1 MKAFF
6 KSVKYFTLIIMVA
19 FVAAC
24 NPDDDKDVDQREKF
38 LGSWTCTET
47 SSQNPN
53 PINFSV
59 SFSKNELTENEMS
72 LNNFYHLG
80 FEEKTTV
87 IVNFSNVSIPEQVVC
102 NLNVSGSGAYNNSKV
117 NLVYYVNDGADIDT
131 VNAVLNR

>member
-1 MKAFF
+1 MKQFF
-6 KSVKYFTLIIMVA
+6 KSVKLLAAVAAIA
-19 FVAAC
+19 FVASC

-59 SFSKNELTENEMS
+59 SISKNELTENEMY

-80 FEEKTTV
+80 AEEKTTV
-87 IVNFSNVSIPEQVVC
+87 VVNFSNISIPEQVVC

-117 NLVYYVNDGADIDT
+117 NMVYYVNDGADIDT